1 MSKDIL
7 STQPSPSLYE
17 RAMQARKEA
26 AALVAVLALSACA
39 SPSTGSTAEAAPD
52 SSADTTSE
60 TVTTVVETPEPEP
73 TETETTT
80 VETESTVSIAGE
92 RGVPTAE
99 QIETA
104 KQGIPGELSPADAI
118 RYAGDI
124 MNIYVKSGDVSIV
137 GTEYVE
143 TPESIDEGSELLE
156 AIHGPY
162 LESTLTDNQ
171 QAARLAMSGYVASS
185 EVLHTD
191 VDSLTQFVPDVTTL
205 VESGTTASMEYDNFN
220 DDNNDNPNMDGRDA
234 DWRMSATLIKD
245 NGANLWYVVDQ
256 SNLGQIS

>member
-1 MSKDIL
+1 
-7 STQPSPSLYE
+7 
-17 RAMQARKEA
+17 MQARKEA

-52 SSADTTSE
+52 SQTTTTSE
-60 TVTTVVETPEPEP
+60 TVTTVVETPEPEPSEP

-99 QIETA
+99 QIEAA
-104 KQGIPGELSPADAI
+104 KQGIPGDLSPSDAI
-118 RYAGDI
+118 RRAGDI
-124 MNIYVKSGDVSIV
+124 MNIYVKSGDVSMV

-162 LESTLTDNQ
+162 LESTLIDNQ
-171 QAARLAMSGYVASS
+171 QAARLAMSGYVAAS

-205 VESGTTASMEYDNFN
+205 VESGTTASMEYDKFN

-245 NGANLWYVVDQ
+245 NSANLWYVVDQ
-256 SNLGQIS
+256 TKISQIS